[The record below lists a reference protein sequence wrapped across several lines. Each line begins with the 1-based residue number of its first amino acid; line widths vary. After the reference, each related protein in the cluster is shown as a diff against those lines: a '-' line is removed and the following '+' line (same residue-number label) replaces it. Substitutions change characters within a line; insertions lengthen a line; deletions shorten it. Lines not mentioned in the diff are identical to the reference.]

1 LRRIV
6 AGFADLG
13 TAVDRAALVV
23 IVSAEGCV
31 MNPIAQETS
40 AQISRAL
47 GEAVVRSWD
56 RLPHG
61 VQRALFEQTVS
72 SHGER
77 MRPQL
82 AVFLHDAHPRTCA
95 AIKARA
101 ILEPDSLGG

>member
-1 LRRIV
+1 LRQSF
-6 AGFADLG
+6 AGFAGLG
-13 TAVDRAALVV
+13 TAADRAALVV
-23 IVSAEGCV
+23 IASAEGCV
-31 MNPIAQETS
+31 MNPFAQETS
-40 AQISRAL
+40 IQISLAL

-56 RLPHG
+56 RLPHD

-82 AVFLHDAHPRTCA
+82 AVFLHDAHPRTGA